1 MKTVTLL
8 IGGREVLVDDDKEN
22 IAFLAQFAWNISS
35 GGYAIATVRKAK
47 GVKKTYGMHRLV
59 MRDEDNPLHV
69 DHITRNPLD
78 NRRENLRFVT
88 HSANCLNSRK
98 RRGTSSA
105 HKGVSR
111 SGDKWQVVVRVD
123 GKLKWIGKYAT
134 EAEAA
139 AVAAPFFSDVAH
151 NPTSRAA

>member
-1 MKTVTLL
+1 MNRPDLPDAEAVLRFWFEETTPKQWFAVDAAFDAL
-8 IGGREVLVDDDKEN
+8 IAERGHADKDEERGYRWVG
-22 IAFLAQFAWNISS
+22 IEGYQAHLARS
-35 GGYAIATVRKAK
+35 
-47 GVKKTYGMHRLV
+47 
-59 MRDEDNPLHV
+59 
-69 DHITRNPLD
+69 RNPLD